1 MMQDKDFGLQQ
12 QWYFIQ
18 QHYWCSGLFS
28 FTSFSA
34 LLKFSSCRGPK
45 SSRLRWVDLLCVPFI
60 LRRVN
65 EVWAYESRLFRHDLV
80 YSSSKNTSSLSPIM
94 TKKRT
99 DACLRWITEL
109 LLHIDLE
116 YDNRNRKL
124 GEFQDMQHRVMIMK
138 TRAATH
144 LQQMQ
149 E

>member
-18 QHYWCSGLFS
+18 QHYWCSGLLFS
-28 FTSFSA
+28 FTLFSA

-116 YDNRNRKL
+116 YDNRNLASLESSRIW
-124 GEFQDMQHRVMIMK
+124 QYRVMIMK
-138 TRAATH
+138 TRAAAPH
-144 LQQMQ
+144 LQ
-149 E
+149 